1 MSNSIID
8 DPAPGSL
15 MRKALMAGGLNHSVN
30 LYLDPLMPD
39 SAGRVLK
46 ISPWCKSIDEA
57 MSYAMDYLA
66 ERFPPAATRGMDVC
80 LTMVQMTS

>member
-15 MRKALMAGGLNHSVN
+15 KRKALMAGGLKYSVN
-30 LYLDPLMPD
+30 LYLGPLMPD
-39 SAGRVLK
+39 STGRVLK

-57 MSYAMDYLA
+57 MTYAKEHLT
-66 ERFPPAATRGMDVC
+66 ERFPPVATRGREAC
-80 LTMVQMTS
+80 LTIVQMTS